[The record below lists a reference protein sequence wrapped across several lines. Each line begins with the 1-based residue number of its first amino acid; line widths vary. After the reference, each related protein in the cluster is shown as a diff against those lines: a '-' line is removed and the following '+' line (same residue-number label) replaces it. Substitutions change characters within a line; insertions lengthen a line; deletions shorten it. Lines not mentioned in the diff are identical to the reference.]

1 MVFMICIAII
11 HWLGS
16 LATNEIL
23 WVMLEPGAGL
33 ALLFVILF
41 VPTWYFFVFIGTL
54 GFSIS
59 SFGFL
64 KRALLDR
71 LEGSEYGKLRNSMD

>member
-1 MVFMICIAII
+1 MKTFGEKYMMFMICIAII

-54 GFSIS
+54 GFFYLFFWFFKESTFRQI
-59 SFGFL
+59 GR
-64 KRALLDR
+64 K
-71 LEGSEYGKLRNSMD
+71 